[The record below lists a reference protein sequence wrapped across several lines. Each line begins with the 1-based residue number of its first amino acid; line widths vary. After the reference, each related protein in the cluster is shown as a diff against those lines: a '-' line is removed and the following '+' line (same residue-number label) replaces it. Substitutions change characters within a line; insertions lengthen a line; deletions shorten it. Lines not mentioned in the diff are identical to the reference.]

1 MRKVWQDKN
10 NVEHGG
16 KVFATKGKHD
26 VIECE
31 ICGFKHIIPLFE
43 ETQKQEFYSEKFYS
57 IEKENYIDNHQRDKH
72 WWLIEYNEKYDFFEE
87 SIKDSSTRKILDI
100 GSGPGFFLKAGK
112 DRGWDVTGVEPGKL
126 AYEYS
131 KHDLRLNVINEFF
144 CRETYKSYGQF
155 NVIHLNNVLE
165 HIINPLDML
174 EMAKSILLPNGIICV
189 TSPNDFNLLQNIAVE
204 CLGKQPWWVVPDHH
218 VNYFN
223 IDSLKTLFSKSGI
236 GILNDATS
244 FPLELF
250 LLMGEDYIENKQ
262 SGKQVHTKRMMLEKN
277 FNAVGKNHFK
287 RKIYDSFKNLGLGR
301 AVTIYGY
308 KKQ

>member
-1 MRKVWQDKN
+1 
-10 NVEHGG
+10 
-16 KVFATKGKHD
+16 
-26 VIECE
+26 
-31 ICGFKHIIPLFE
+31 
-43 ETQKQEFYSEKFYS
+43 
-57 IEKENYIDNHQRDKH
+57 
-72 WWLIEYNEKYDFFEE
+72 
-87 SIKDSSTRKILDI
+87 
-100 GSGPGFFLKAGK
+100 
-112 DRGWDVTGVEPGKL
+112 
-126 AYEYS
+126 
-131 KHDLRLNVINEFF
+131 
-144 CRETYKSYGQF
+144 
-155 NVIHLNNVLE
+155 
-165 HIINPLDML
+165 
-174 EMAKSILLPNGIICV
+174 MAKSILLPNGIICV